1 MCYIL
6 NNERLVTHDILS
18 SFRPGWIFSEI
29 LHRDTILRA
38 VVWNLEQPAV
48 APRARAVANLYF
60 GEEYSLVACD
70 RGGPRTDAFL
80 WDVFD
85 LTNSQLKGIDFIK
98 DFQNIKNHNFL
109 VFQNPR
115 YNPSILIAN
124 CSAHRPPIEMSLYF
138 LESSGQ
144 ELSIEHWP
152 ISVSCL
158 WAEKLAEG
166 ECVES
171 PPPLWRRGEFYTMM
185 NRFNLVFFMIRFEK
199 KFINQ

>member
-1 MCYIL
+1 MADI
-6 NNERLVTHDILS
+6 RLQIAQLLDHPQEWVNTLWK
-18 SFRPGWIFSEI
+18 G
-29 LHRDTILRA
+29 
-38 VVWNLEQPAV
+38 
-48 APRARAVANLYF
+48 
-60 GEEYSLVACD
+60 LVLKITKS
-70 RGGPRTDAFL
+70 TDAFL

-85 LTNSQLKGIDFIK
+85 LTNSQLKWIDFIEN
-98 DFQNIKNHNFL
+98 FQNIKNHNFL

-166 ECVES
+166 KCVES
-171 PPPLWRRGEFYTMM
+171 PPPMT
-185 NRFNLVFFMIRFEK
+185 
-199 KFINQ
+199 